1 MRIDQKPWRLLLLA
15 AGGILTGLCL
25 VFPAVGFWQWITLI
39 PAGLVILRL
48 LSDTRIRPRRLYGYG
63 VFFFMS
69 FGLTVFHWFLSMYP
83 LEFAGATKGE
93 AAVVVVLAW
102 FGLSFFQAVFGGLTF
117 LLGGCL
123 FRTAL
128 AKRYPILRPLCFGMI
143 WTVYEWSQNFF
154 WFGVP
159 WARLPLGQSE
169 YLVGMQTASL
179 LGSYFITFL
188 LVSVNLL
195 LAYILLAAW
204 EGRKKPWHERL
215 AKGATVT
222 VALMLLFQYGVGAV
236 LYLREEPKDR
246 TLRVAAVQ
254 GNISSKWNDPN
265 ATLKARR
272 IYGDGTRQAAEAGA
286 ELIVWPETAVT
297 QVIAEGRANG
307 WYKFCS
313 ELAEE
318 TETTILVGGFTPA
331 AEKEY
336 NSILC
341 FLPDGSLHETLYHKR
356 KLVPFGEFVP
366 LGSVIET
373 VVPPLADLVLSGADL
388 EEGSEA
394 SVVMLEEGTV
404 GSLICFDSIYDGFTR
419 ESVLAGAELLCLSTN
434 DSWFGESRALYMH
447 NAQAKLRAVESG
459 RGVLR
464 SANTGLTAFLDEKGR
479 TVEEIP
485 IQEEGVL
492 VADAAL
498 SDRMTLY
505 TRIGNVFV
513 YGCIGLLSLGVIL
526 KILEM
531 LNKKESVDKTVE
543 KW

>member
-1 MRIDQKPWRLLLLA
+1 M
-15 AGGILTGLCL
+15 
-25 VFPAVGFWQWITLI
+25 
-39 PAGLVILRL
+39 
-48 LSDTRIRPRRLYGYG
+48 
-63 VFFFMS
+63 
-69 FGLTVFHWFLSMYP
+69 
-83 LEFAGATKGE
+83 
-93 AAVVVVLAW
+93 
-102 FGLSFFQAVFGGLTF
+102 
-117 LLGGCL
+117 
-123 FRTAL
+123 
-128 AKRYPILRPLCFGMI
+128 
-143 WTVYEWSQNFF
+143 
-154 WFGVP
+154 
-159 WARLPLGQSE
+159 
-169 YLVGMQTASL
+169 
-179 LGSYFITFL
+179 
-188 LVSVNLL
+188 
-195 LAYILLAAW
+195 
-204 EGRKKPWHERL
+204 
-215 AKGATVT
+215 
-222 VALMLLFQYGVGAV
+222 
-236 LYLREEPKDR
+236 
-246 TLRVAAVQ
+246 
-254 GNISSKWNDPN
+254 
-265 ATLKARR
+265 
-272 IYGDGTRQAAEAGA
+272 
-286 ELIVWPETAVT
+286 
-297 QVIAEGRANG
+297 
-307 WYKFCS
+307 
-313 ELAEE
+313 
-318 TETTILVGGFTPA
+318 
-331 AEKEY
+331 
-336 NSILC
+336 
-341 FLPDGSLHETLYHKR
+341 
-356 KLVPFGEFVP
+356 
-366 LGSVIET
+366 GSVIET